1 MPCVFVTGANRGIGL
16 ELVRQYAAE
25 GWQVI
30 ATCRDPG
37 AAADLT
43 RIAGDSKGR
52 VACHPLD
59 VTDAASVAAI
69 ADTLASESIDVLIN
83 NAGMGYPTPPPHDR
97 FGNTDYARWKET
109 LDVNVLGVM
118 RVAEALVEQVAQ
130 SERKLMV
137 TISSGMGS
145 VANASA
151 DGETGYRTSKAAVNM
166 LSRMMAGYLA
176 DRGIS
181 VVAIGPGWVRTDMGG
196 PHATF
201 GVEESVSRV
210 RSVIDGLTP
219 ADSGGFFDTLG
230 QPTPW

>member
-1 MPCVFVTGANRGIGL
+1 
-16 ELVRQYAAE
+16 
-25 GWQVI
+25 
-30 ATCRDPG
+30 
-37 AAADLT
+37 
-43 RIAGDSKGR
+43 
-52 VACHPLD
+52 
-59 VTDAASVAAI
+59 
-69 ADTLASESIDVLIN
+69 
-83 NAGMGYPTPPPHDR
+83 
-97 FGNTDYARWKET
+97 
-109 LDVNVLGVM
+109 
-118 RVAEALVEQVAQ
+118 
-130 SERKLMV
+130 
-137 TISSGMGS
+137 MGS

-219 ADSGGFFDTLG
+219 ADSGGFFDNLG